1 MKIEGRI
8 PDLTD
13 IQIKPKI
20 KNYQTGESVDVG
32 VFRFLASSPS
42 QILDV
47 HVSEFLV
54 KDNKTIE
61 TLKASVDQR
70 ITLSIEYKELSFANA
85 EGKHVSINGFHLFE
99 APTLQRK
106 A

>member
-8 PDLTD
+8 PELSD

-20 KNYQTGESVDVG
+20 KNYQTSESVDVG
-32 VFRFLASSPS
+32 VFRFLATSPS

-47 HVSEFLV
+47 HVSEALV

-61 TLKASVDQR
+61 ALKASVDQR
-70 ITLSIEYKELSFANA
+70 IILSIEYKELAFANA
-85 EGKHVSINGFHLFE
+85 EGRHVEIKGFHLFE
-99 APTLQRK
+99 PPQVQRK